1 MRSVGCQVYSGLADP
16 DQIDSY
22 TIRAKT
28 EIAARASDHT
38 ASVRDLH
45 ADKDE
50 MERRITLEREREA
63 EMLASG
69 SGQMAIVNI
78 S

>member
-1 MRSVGCQVYSGLADP
+1 
-16 DQIDSY
+16 
-22 TIRAKT
+22 
-28 EIAARASDHT
+28 
-38 ASVRDLH
+38 
-45 ADKDE
+45 
-50 MERRITLEREREA
+50 MERRIALEREREA